1 MKSAGNEGVV
11 QCRLQVLHVH
21 IFFVAPLRARHMAK
35 PGADQHQSRVAVRE
49 RSHHAGSAADLP
61 IQPLNH
67 VVGTDARPML
77 AGKIAVGQ
85 RFLDTVL
92 DLLGSLLQLHG
103 AVRQRLL

>member
-11 QCRLQVLHVH
+11 QRRLQVLQVH
-21 IFFVAPLRARHMAK
+21 IFFVAPLRARYMAK
-35 PGADQHQSRVAVRE
+35 PGPDQHQSRVAVRE

-67 VVGTDARPML
+67 VVGTDARPMF

-85 RFLDTVL
+85 CRPRPSWQPPSV
-92 DLLGSLLQLHG
+92 SWR